1 MFQFLKRKAAAL
13 TAITFL
19 GSLFTAAPA
28 NADTSG
34 AALVRFV
41 SSTVE
46 RTLDPTSKEVKYLAG
61 DTITISVSVNF
72 KGSTLSAKSVASGD
86 KLVIDPGL
94 TFVGTEPIYEY
105 TYFSLYGQYGNVS
118 FNSNSAE
125 TTFTATPTSIS
136 PSFYYSATAVTD
148 VTIKV
153 EPTFTIDGYTYV
165 ADDFSSYN
173 TNTSTGN
180 FMPGSKPN
188 APVIGHSIDSS
199 ILFGTINACIDTTGL
214 TAGDT
219 LEASFNVNDGTNQV
233 GDKMPMWS
241 VRNSQGMFTGSPGE
255 DTTYVVPVIAAGYK
269 LNFSGYVEI
278 SPVVDGKTYTFAD
291 YKVVKQGSS
300 TNLLTHCKETLATGA
315 LSVSGSTVTG
325 TLDSTPDGGG
335 GNMPSPDSFDSYSCA
350 LYAIADTG
358 FVTPVKTASASLYG
372 QSGPV
377 TNPTCNIRN
386 VASGTYKMGIRG
398 IGYRGIGSETIL
410 SSSVTV
416 GGSVTPP
423 AEVITPP
430 AEVITPPAAVVTP
443 PAVTATTPASA
454 TPAKGTAAALATIP
468 TVSRAPKLTF
478 DSSANGLGKSSKKSL
493 KKVADIA
500 KDGYGVRVTGAAG
513 MQAGVS
519 EAAVKALAKKRAL
532 KIRDYLIKQG
542 VPKEDII
549 IKTKIFPIGKAP
561 ATLVKVETLS

>member
-19 GSLFTAAPA
+19 ASLFTAAPA

-41 SSTVE
+41 SSTVN
-46 RTLDPTSKEVKYLAG
+46 RTLDPTTKEVKYLAG
-61 DTITISVSVNF
+61 DSISISISVNF
-72 KGSTLSAKSVASGD
+72 KGSALSTKSVASGD

-105 TYFSLYGQYGNVS
+105 TS
-118 FNSNSAE
+118 FNLNGSYGSQSFDSSSAE
-125 TTFTATPTSIS
+125 TTFTDSPTSIS
-136 PSFYYSATAVTD
+136 ASFYYNASAVTD
-148 VTIKV
+148 VTIKFD
-153 EPTFTIDGYTYV
+153 PTFTIDGYTYV

-219 LEASFNVNDGTNQV
+219 LEASFNINDGTNQV

-241 VRNSQGMFTGSPGE
+241 VRNSQGMFTGAPGE
-255 DTTYVVPVIAAGYK
+255 DLTYVVPVIAAGYK

-300 TNLLTHCKETLATGA
+300 TNLLTHCKETLATGT

-335 GNMPSPDSFDSYSCA
+335 GNVPSMDSFDSYSCA

-358 FVTPVKTASASLYG
+358 FVTPVKTATAYVFG
-372 QSGPV
+372 QNGP
-377 TNPTCNIRN
+377 TSNPACSIRN

-410 SSSVTV
+410 SGSVTV
-416 GGSVTPP
+416 SGSG
-423 AEVITPP
+423 
-430 AEVITPPAAVVTP
+430 
-443 PAVTATTPASA
+443 
-454 TPAKGTAAALATIP
+454 TPAKKAPKAP
-468 TVSRAPKLTF
+468 TVATKVKKGKTF
-478 DSSANGLGKSSKKSL
+478 VISLHATKGTSTKGANSDGLPTVVT
-493 KKVADIA
+493 VATA
-500 KDGYGVRVTGAAG
+500 
-513 MQAGVS
+513 S
-519 EAAVKALAKKRAL
+519 
-532 KIRDYLIKQG
+532 
-542 VPKEDII
+542 
-549 IKTKIFPIGKAP
+549 KTKCSVTKVVKSGKITGYTVKGLKAGNCSVVVTITGNT
-561 ATLVKVETLS
+561 AFNSLTKTTVVKVS

>member
-1 MFQFLKRKAAAL
+1 VNKTSKIIVAAL
-13 TAITFL
+13 SSIALTF
-19 GSLFTAAPA
+19 GLFSVPA
-28 NADTSG
+28 NAETSG
-34 AALVRFV
+34 AALVRFI

-61 DTITISVSVNF
+61 DTITISVSANF
-72 KGSTLSAKSVASGD
+72 KGESLSANSVVSGNA
-86 KLVIDPGL
+86 LVINPGL
-94 TFVGTEPIYEY
+94 TVVSGSAPGY
-105 TYFSLYGQYGNVS
+105 TNTHFNLYGQYGNVP

-153 EPTFTIDGYTYV
+153 EPTFTIRDHTFGTN
-165 ADDFSSYN
+165 DFSSYN
-173 TNTSTGN
+173 TTTNTGN
-180 FMPGSKPN
+180 FMPGSQQNVPI
-188 APVIGHSIDSS
+188 VGHSIDS
-199 ILFGTINACIDTTGL
+199 TISFDTITACVNTTGL
-214 TAGDT
+214 AVGDT
-219 LEASFNVNDGTNQV
+219 LVASFDLTDGTNQV
-233 GDKMPMWS
+233 GVERFNWS
-241 VRNSQGMFTGSPGE
+241 VRNSQGMYAGSPGMNS
-255 DTTYVVPVIAAGYK
+255 TYAVPVIAEGSK
-269 LNFSGYVEI
+269 LTFSGGAKI
-278 SPVVDGKTYTFAD
+278 SSVVDEKTYTLAD

-300 TNLLTHCKETLATGA
+300 NNLLTHCKETLATGT
-315 LSVSGSTVTG
+315 LSASGSTVTG
-325 TLDSTPDGGG
+325 TLNSTPDGGG

-358 FVTPVKTASASLYG
+358 FVTSVKTDSAFLYG
-372 QSGPV
+372 QNGPV
-377 TNPTCNIRN
+377 TNPTCDFTN
-386 VASGTYKMGIRG
+386 VDSGTYKMGIRG

-430 AEVITPPAAVVTP
+430 AEVITPPALTV
-443 PAVTATTPASA
+443 TTPASA
-454 TPAKGTAAALATIP
+454 TPAKGSAAALATIP
-468 TVSRAPKLTF
+468 TVTKSPKLTF

-513 MQAGVS
+513 IQAGVS
-519 EAAVKALAKKRAL
+519 EAAVKALAKKRAIE
-532 KIRDYLIKQG
+532 IRDYLVKQG
-542 VPKEDII
+542 VDKDDII

-561 ATLVKVETLS
+561 STLVKVETLS